1 MDIAAMSSMLSQ
13 SNLQQQVGVSVMKMA
28 MGIASTNGN
37 SLVSMLSEATK
48 SMELSVQPNLG
59 AKIDI
64 QA

>member
-28 MGIASTNGN
+28 MGVAATNGN